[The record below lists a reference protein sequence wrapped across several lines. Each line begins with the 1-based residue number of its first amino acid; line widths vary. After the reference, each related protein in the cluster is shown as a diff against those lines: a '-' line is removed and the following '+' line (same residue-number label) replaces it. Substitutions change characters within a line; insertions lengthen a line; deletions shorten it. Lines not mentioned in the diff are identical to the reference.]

1 MPEFLKHWPEHFQQW
16 FLNWESWTVSDKKI
30 LTEGTLFRSH
40 NRSHPGPGW
49 DSHRN
54 TQCSPYYTWRSNSPH
69 LWSLWTPWC
78 LCARGEGCVLQVPSS
93 VWFSKSL
100 VEETNSGNDSLTT
113 YTSNFFF
120 FFLNMC
126 ANCIQSCEFEDSNV
140 KTRSCITDGRIL
152 PDSQSLQHWFKVQL
166 CLLSGLLQWALHQV
180 IPLQNRQLM

>member
-140 KTRSCITDGRIL
+140 KTRSCIQMEEFYQTASHSSTGSKSNCD
-152 PDSQSLQHWFKVQL
+152 FF
-166 CLLSGLLQWALHQV
+166 QV
-180 IPLQNRQLM
+180 SFNEPSIKSSHCKTGN